1 MKGGKNMESR
11 DLFVMIG
18 LTVVLAVV
26 VSLATISFTGNVVKA
41 SNGGGA
47 YISEADQQTEAN
59 IKQSVELAYDKVITE
74 LALGRGVIISE
85 TGDTVSCD
93 YVCAKEGGS
102 DNMQTRCAFGVFT
115 TKNPY
120 VEQYNANNPGSPV
133 LVGCNKDVS
142 VLSKSALTCHCVAPQ

>member
-1 MKGGKNMESR
+1 MESK

-18 LTVVLAVV
+18 LTVILAVV

-41 SNGGGA
+41 SNGGGP
-47 YISEADQQTEAN
+47 YISEGDQQVN
-59 IKQSVELAYDKVITE
+59 VDVEQAVQLAYDKVITE
-74 LALGRGVIISE
+74 LALGKGVTISE

-102 DNMQTRCAFGVFT
+102 DNMQTRCAFGVFS
-115 TKNPY
+115 TKNTY
-120 VEQYNANNPGSPV
+120 SDQYNAANPGNPV

-142 VLSKSALTCHCVAPQ
+142 VLSKSTLTCHCVTPQ